1 MQFHFFNC
9 FLLSRVGETL
19 TQLEMSKAREI
30 ARLTAQLRK
39 AEMNVSSLEEQIDQK
54 VRSKHFFLKSD
65 KFFHQTQENKE
76 LTTMCDDLLA
86 KVETAS

>member
-1 MQFHFFNC
+1 MNLYC
-9 FLLSRVGETL
+9 FLLSRVGDKL

-54 VRSKHFFLKSD
+54 VRQRIFFLKSNYLSTRPRRT
-65 KFFHQTQENKE
+65 KN
-76 LTTMCDDLLA
+76 
-86 KVETAS
+86 